1 MFPKLL
7 PILSLAAFSLPAVA
21 AENCTQASLKAGTDA
36 YVAAQTTG
44 QANFTGLSSTAT
56 YLQNKSPITF
66 TAAIISTPLKPDHVK
81 SYYDLVN
88 CSSYTELIVTDA
100 KNPHVLG
107 TALRWNGG
115 QIDTIQT
122 IVTTTGDWLFNV
134 TGTLSYASKE
144 TWTPIPAAQRDTRAV
159 IQAAADAYLDLFD
172 SVNKT
177 AVPWGS
183 PCARLEGGDYVTP
196 SCNVGV
202 PSGLDL
208 MDRTYV
214 IDETLGAVDVQLRFG
229 GTRGLPDSH
238 EFRIEGGKI
247 RYVHTMSVQNY

>member
-1 MFPKLL
+1 MLL
-7 PILSLAAFSLPAVA
+7 TLLTVLSLTSLSFSAPT
-21 AENCTQASLKAGTDA
+21 AENCTQATLKAGTDA
-36 YVAAQTTG
+36 YVAAQTAG
-44 QANFTGLSSTAT
+44 QANFTGLASTVD
-56 YLQNKSPITF
+56 YLQNKRPADFKTS
-66 TAAIISTPLKPDHVK
+66 IISKPLTPDHVK

-88 CSSYTELIVTDA
+88 CSSYTELIITDP
-100 KNPHVLG
+100 KSPHVIG
-107 TALRWNGG
+107 TALRWSGG
-115 QIDTIQT
+115 QIGAIQS
-122 IVTTTGDWLFNV
+122 IVTTTGDWLFNA
-134 TGTLSYASKE
+134 TGTLAYASKE

-172 SVNKT
+172 SVNTT

-183 PCARLEGGDYVTP
+183 PCARLEGGSYITP

-247 RYVHTMSVQNY
+247 RYVHTMSVQNA